1 MIGNPTGSV
10 AGPAAWMPEATDRPE
25 PPGAATWWGGGVGA
39 AARHAGL
46 LRDVLFKKDTDAKPG
61 SHERQKADGVFYDI
75 HSHDPGGCIKRQA
88 EGIFHHEDNA
98 VVGAELAVVFSSP
111 THIGD

>member
-39 AARHAGL
+39 AGT
-46 LRDVLFKKDTDAKPG
+46 V
-61 SHERQKADGVFYDI
+61 
-75 HSHDPGGCIKRQA
+75 GGAAPPMTVTPETVK
-88 EGIFHHEDNA
+88 
-98 VVGAELAVVFSSP
+98 
-111 THIGD
+111 